1 MCLISLHLV
10 SFSAS
15 SEWPISPDIVIALRS
30 VSLFVIICALT
41 K

>member
-1 MCLISLHLV
+1 MCLITLYLV

-15 SEWPISPDIVIALRS
+15 SEWPISSDIVIALRS
-30 VSLFVIICALT
+30 VSLFAIIRVLT

>member
-1 MCLISLHLV
+1 MCLITLHLV

-15 SEWPISPDIVIALRS
+15 SEWPIFTDIVIALRS
-30 VSLFVIICALT
+30 VSLFGIIRGVT